1 MAFHLGINKSSVC
14 LEINVPSGITME
26 KVITTA
32 TELFIRLSCWLLI
45 IKRSISGLTN
55 IAAATTTLQH
65 TRCTQTDNYFT
76 TTAYYCQGQRQPEDS
91 QGAVY
96 KIKCCTCQATYIT
109 ENGRNLSSRLTEHKQ
124 ATRNGDVKS
133 HCWTPYTDETSN
145 QLGLCDMYY
154 VFYKLLSKV
163 VY

>member
-14 LEINVPSGITME
+14 LEVNVPSGITME

-76 TTAYYCQGQRQPEDS
+76 TTAYYCQGQRQLEDS

-109 ENGRNLSSRLTEHKQ
+109 ETGRNLSRRLTEPIKRQ
-124 ATRNGDVKS
+124 EMVM
-133 HCWTPYTDETSN
+133 SN
-145 QLGLCDMYY
+145 HIAEHHIQTKHQINWDSVTCITYFTNYY
-154 VFYKLLSKV
+154 QR
-163 VY
+163 